1 MAFKG
6 RISFAN
12 LPNERPT
19 HDRQRFPLTEFL
31 LSPAEVLVL
40 EQHYSILLLRV
51 LCSNISFLKPF
62 RKFVP
67 NHILHEYSVEMNQKS
82 EERSLGL
89 IFENENTTDG
99 MATILE
105 SLHGYVPDGVAKVV
119 FGGDQL
125 TCERATGVQRLRQ
138 TGRTKSERLDGFLP
152 TAESWHA
159 KMCLMTVSRMFIIQC
174 I

>member
-6 RISFAN
+6 RISFAK

-19 HDRQRFPLTEFL
+19 HDIQRFPLIEFL
-31 LSPAEVLVL
+31 LSSTEVLVL
-40 EQHYSILLLRV
+40 KQHYSILLLRV

-99 MATILE
+99 MAKILE

>member
-1 MAFKG
+1 MAK
-6 RISFAN
+6 
-12 LPNERPT
+12 
-19 HDRQRFPLTEFL
+19 
-31 LSPAEVLVL
+31 
-40 EQHYSILLLRV
+40 
-51 LCSNISFLKPF
+51 
-62 RKFVP
+62 
-67 NHILHEYSVEMNQKS
+67 
-82 EERSLGL
+82 
-89 IFENENTTDG
+89 
-99 MATILE
+99 ILE